1 MDEVAAGDL
10 GGRAALVT
18 GASGGIGRGV
28 AVRLS
33 ARGARLFVVGRDRD
47 RLDSTVNAVRRSSA
61 GRDVTVV
68 SMVAD
73 LTDPGRVQEL
83 ADEVDRRLGALDILV
98 HAAGIYQRG
107 ILEMASV
114 KGLDELYQANVRV
127 PYELTQATLALLAC
141 RRGDIVFINSTQGL
155 SAGAGLGGFA
165 ATQHAMK
172 AVGESLRA
180 EVNSRGVRVTTIH
193 LGRTATTRQEG
204 IFAAEG
210 RDYTP
215 ELLIQPDDVAD
226 VVVSI
231 VALPKRAQ
239 VTSLTLLPTHKT

>member
-1 MDEVAAGDL
+1 
-10 GGRAALVT
+10 
-18 GASGGIGRGV
+18 
-28 AVRLS
+28 
-33 ARGARLFVVGRDRD
+33 
-47 RLDSTVNAVRRSSA
+47 
-61 GRDVTVV
+61 
-68 SMVAD
+68 
-73 LTDPGRVQEL
+73 
-83 ADEVDRRLGALDILV
+83 
-98 HAAGIYQRG
+98 
-107 ILEMASV
+107 
-114 KGLDELYQANVRV
+114 
-127 PYELTQATLALLAC
+127 
-141 RRGDIVFINSTQGL
+141 
-155 SAGAGLGGFA
+155 
-165 ATQHAMK
+165 MK